1 MPSAAKKKKATHGLC
16 SLGSWCELDYQVSV
30 GLREQEGYETSDS
43 SSLDE
48 KIAYSCMEARV
59 FDYVYDRGTGEE
71 ELVYRRYSSNY
82 DIDLYQQPTRF
93 HPCHEQPPGW
103 PPPQRSPPSCW
114 PAQRRRHAY
123 ERQQQT
129 HAYRQQHEPVAAH
142 MEPLNRFSNSPAAT
156 TQSRSCH
163 EQPTI
168 VLQPLLSPTSLQCST
183 IPPMASAAVPPP
195 SSHLPS
201 TRPTTQLV
209 SCEEMQ
215 LGVEGDSQV
224 LNHGDLRLNGMECHS
239 VKMSDDSDLHW
250 DVVGVSDSSSS
261 PPCVDNC
268 SQLKCLDS
276 DDDYEDDIVDGDERR
291 SYNLTGA
298 KFQLLKVHVQRFM
311 DDKQFGGR
319 RNDADVRSRC
329 MIRSLLQVPAI
340 KDDFVKTKA
349 REERDGV
356 EMLGF
361 VKALNWVK
369 LQEGKMKLQD
379 EKMTYLSGFATAF
392 RDQIHTD
399 IQVKAGDNEPPIPA
413 HRVILATRSTIFR
426 NMLDSDQ
433 CKAPA
438 NQTITLPEL
447 SHEELDAL
455 LEFLYSGSLPKEK
468 MEKHVCSLAISAD
481 KYEIPFLQKFCEKE
495 MLGSLNTS
503 NALDIL
509 EISDTCKNKNLKETT
524 LSFIVRNMEEIVFS
538 PGFDDFALKNPHL
551 NTQITRASITN
562 NKKRKIGV

>member
-1 MPSAAKKKKATHGLC
+1 MSCCICNAGPYIHGLSRLIC
-16 SLGSWCELDYQVSV
+16 SDCFAGAKSIILLANKHKRIKTINNDSFSP
-30 GLREQEGYETSDS
+30 S
-43 SSLDE
+43 SSN
-48 KIAYSCMEARV
+48 K
-59 FDYVYDRGTGEE
+59 
-71 ELVYRRYSSNY
+71 
-82 DIDLYQQPTRF
+82 
-93 HPCHEQPPGW
+93 
-103 PPPQRSPPSCW
+103 
-114 PAQRRRHAY
+114 
-123 ERQQQT
+123 
-129 HAYRQQHEPVAAH
+129 
-142 MEPLNRFSNSPAAT
+142 
-156 TQSRSCH
+156 
-163 EQPTI
+163 
-168 VLQPLLSPTSLQCST
+168 
-183 IPPMASAAVPPP
+183 
-195 SSHLPS
+195 
-201 TRPTTQLV
+201 
-209 SCEEMQ
+209 
-215 LGVEGDSQV
+215 
-224 LNHGDLRLNGMECHS
+224 
-239 VKMSDDSDLHW
+239 
-250 DVVGVSDSSSS
+250 
-261 PPCVDNC
+261 
-268 SQLKCLDS
+268 
-276 DDDYEDDIVDGDERR
+276 
-291 SYNLTGA
+291 
-298 KFQLLKVHVQRFM
+298 
-311 DDKQFGGR
+311 
-319 RNDADVRSRC
+319 
-329 MIRSLLQVPAI
+329 
-340 KDDFVKTKA
+340 
-349 REERDGV
+349 
-356 EMLGF
+356 GF